1 MERATQKELQTT
13 AEFDQL
19 SANDA
24 PGVLDVQYQLEKGCS
39 WGLSLFDCLNITVAF
54 VGIMGLNRTTSFR
67 H

>member
-13 AEFDQL
+13 AEFDQ
-19 SANDA
+19 SSNA
-24 PGVLDVQYQLEKGCS
+24 PGVLDVQYQLVKGCS